1 MARDADADYKK
12 VTHRASLVI
21 IARLD
26 SGEAAAPTVIC
37 TSQAT
42 EFLSDL
48 GTSFNFAEISL
59 GGDVELLQG
68 VLGRYLRRK
77 MLDLEVS
84 SKLANLEM
92 PEAIQWLLRIYCN
105 LYIFVKTTSQTLS
118 FLSPALF
125 MSCPVDSTAHLRSW
139 FIDLWNSALIS
150 QLRHVVATSA
160 TGMDCEDPVRFVLQI
175 FFEFWSNIF
184 FVTTSGSCCA
194 RGRGRTRRRGCRSRC

>member
-1 MARDADADYKK
+1 M
-12 VTHRASLVI
+12 
-21 IARLD
+21 D

-37 TSQAT
+37 TSQDT

-48 GTSFNFAEISL
+48 VTSFNFAEISL

-105 LYIFVKTTSQTLS
+105 LYIFVKTTSQTVS

-160 TGMDCEDPVRFVLQI
+160 TGMDCEDPVRFVRQI
-175 FFEFWSNIF
+175 FLASTSNIF